1 MFVWKDENK
10 LKRGRGWPIFKK
22 NQYKDTR
29 MLDSGSVGRAIA
41 SHNRGPQFE
50 YCNKNIFEQN
60 IWTLLTV
67 EKIK

>member
-1 MFVWKDENK
+1 
-10 LKRGRGWPIFKK
+10 
-22 NQYKDTR
+22 